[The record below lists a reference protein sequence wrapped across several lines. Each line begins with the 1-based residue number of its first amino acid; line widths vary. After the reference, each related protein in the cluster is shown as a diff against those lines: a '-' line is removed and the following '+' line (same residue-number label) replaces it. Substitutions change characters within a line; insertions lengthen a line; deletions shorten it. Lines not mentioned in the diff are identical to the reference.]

1 MTVGSVVS
9 DFEKAHALL
18 GRDLG
23 VIGGTKNNPAAEIG
37 LDRKLQCAIRG
48 TSNLKE
54 KFAEVFGL
62 LRDPVYQYLVTLL
75 GSREEAELGAIQG
88 GGK

>member
-1 MTVGSVVS
+1 LVLSLAILRKSTLCSAVTWGSLV
-9 DFEKAHALL
+9 EAKY
-18 GRDLG
+18 
-23 VIGGTKNNPAAEIG
+23 NPAAAIG